1 MEPPMFHGRLKDGRR
16 ESGDRDTYPTERFEA
31 QYQNFK
37 SQQHQLHGTSSHR
50 DLPVAREGILLDG
63 DP

>member
-1 MEPPMFHGRLKDGRR
+1 MFHGCLKNGRR
-16 ESGDRDTYPTERFEA
+16 ESGDRNIHPTERFEA

-50 DLPVAREGILLDG
+50 ELPVAREGILPG
-63 DP
+63 EDP